1 VPLVLLV
8 ACQSKSALALTRR
21 RLDDQQGLQYGRLG
35 ESVSVV
41 HLLHPYDTNVMR
53 ESAIT
58 SSESDAR
65 YRALVEATPIPFFV
79 VKSTTGQIVY
89 ANTHFGDLI
98 GAPTDTLIG
107 KRATDFLEDMSS
119 RQSVILDLDKNGYFQ
134 SHEVQGTNAQGKEF
148 WVSVS
153 AQPTTFDGEPAL
165 LNALVDISDSK
176 RAAEEV
182 ERLRRQNEL
191 ILNSAG
197 EAIYGLDL
205 DGNIT
210 FVNRAAVAITGW
222 NADELIGKS
231 QHETF
236 HHSRSDTSPLPR
248 EESPLQKAIE
258 EGVQY
263 QADNEVFWRKD
274 GTGFPV
280 EYVSTPIRDERGV
293 LEGAVVVLR
302 DITEHL
308 EVQRARVMEAAT
320 AARSEE
326 LQRSRQRLVAV
337 AESLRRDIS
346 SHLHGSVQ
354 NKLILVSHRLRS
366 IIEKSTKGEIKAE
379 LKGLHRQLEDIT
391 ENDVRLISQQLYP
404 AILRRGLIPALQS
417 LNDQFDTIL
426 DIDMQIDSSL
436 AQKERADSHYVS
448 EQVRLSTYRIAE
460 ASLTNVVKH
469 SGAIAVTINLE
480 EVTDGWFSL
489 TVSDEGKGFDVDEI
503 SAGMGVGTMHDY
515 AEVVG
520 GDCTIKSRV
529 NSGTQV
535 RAMMPLR
542 EPVQQS

>member
-1 VPLVLLV
+1 MLV

>member
-1 VPLVLLV
+1 MPLVLLV

>member
-1 VPLVLLV
+1 M
-8 ACQSKSALALTRR
+8 Q
-21 RLDDQQGLQYGRLG
+21 
-35 ESVSVV
+35 
-41 HLLHPYDTNVMR
+41 
-53 ESAIT
+53 ESAIS

-65 YRALVEATPIPFFV
+65 YRDLVEAAPIPFFV

-89 ANTHFGDLI
+89 ANGHFGRLVGIPAD
-98 GAPTDTLIG
+98 DLIG
-107 KRATDFLEDMSS
+107 KRANEFLEDMSS
-119 RQSVILDLDKNGYFQ
+119 RQSVILDLDQHGYFQ
-134 SHEVQGTNAQGKEF
+134 SHEVRGTNVQGKEF

-165 LNALVDISDSK
+165 LNALVDISSSK

-182 ERLRRQNEL
+182 DRLRRQNEL

-222 NADELIGKS
+222 NANELIGKS

-236 HHSRSDTSPLPR
+236 HHSRPDTTPYSK
-248 EESPLQKAIE
+248 EDSPLQKAIE

-263 QADNEVFWRKD
+263 EADNEVFWRKD

-280 EYVSTPIRDERGV
+280 EYVSTPIRDERGIT
-293 LEGAVVVLR
+293 EGAVVVLR

-308 EVQRARVMEAAT
+308 EIQRAPVMEAAV

-337 AESLRRDIS
+337 AEALRRDIS

-366 IIEKSTKGEIKAE
+366 IIEKSTKGEIKTE
-379 LKGLHRQLEDIT
+379 LTGLHRQLEDIT

-426 DIDMQIDSSL
+426 DIDMQIDSPL
-436 AQKERADSHYVS
+436 AQKERADSHYIS
-448 EQVRLSTYRIAE
+448 EQVRLAAYRIAE
-460 ASLTNVVKH
+460 ASLTNVAKH
-469 SGAIAVTINLE
+469 AGTTVVTIDLE

-489 TVSDEGKGFDVDEI
+489 IIGDEGKGFDVQAV

-520 GDCTIKSRV
+520 GDCTIKSSV
-529 NSGTQV
+529 KSGTQV

-542 EPVQQS
+542 EPAPPTEQTAWTSE

>member
-1 VPLVLLV
+1 
-8 ACQSKSALALTRR
+8 
-21 RLDDQQGLQYGRLG
+21 
-35 ESVSVV
+35 
-41 HLLHPYDTNVMR
+41 MR